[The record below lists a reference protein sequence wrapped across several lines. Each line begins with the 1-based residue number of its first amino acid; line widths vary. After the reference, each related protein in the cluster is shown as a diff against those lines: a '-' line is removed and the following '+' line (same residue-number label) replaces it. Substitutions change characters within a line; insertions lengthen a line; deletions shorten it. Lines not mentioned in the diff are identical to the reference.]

1 AISGSTG
8 GDTVHVFKPSAADVE
23 IDSAGGSV
31 KAMGIH
37 ELDLNLDGGA
47 DTVTIDNLQSSSVV
61 LAHIDLGSSDHR
73 ADSAPA
79 NGGSGDDRFTLSGND
94 PATGIEIVHSIA
106 GSSWNGEI
114 YVQNTSFDD
123 GDSLTIDAG
132 DGKDTIDASSLGSSS
147 TSSTTAF
154 PVDLVAL
161 TIRG

>member
-1 AISGSTG
+1 GGAGQDYISDASSDPGVSLSGGADGDTIVGGFGAGDVLNGGAGDDVISSNGPSDSITGGTGHHTIVLNHLPAPAMPRLTGGGDGNDVLAISGSTG

-73 ADSAPA
+73 ADS
-79 NGGSGDDRFTLSGND
+79 
-94 PATGIEIVHSIA
+94 
-106 GSSWNGEI
+106 
-114 YVQNTSFDD
+114 
-123 GDSLTIDAG
+123 
-132 DGKDTIDASSLGSSS
+132 
-147 TSSTTAF
+147 
-154 PVDLVAL
+154 
-161 TIRG
+161 

>member
-1 AISGSTG
+1 ERG
-8 GDTVHVFKPSAADVE
+8 GGR
-23 IDSAGGSV
+23 GGGRGMEGRGRNV
-31 KAMGIH
+31 G
-37 ELDLNLDGGA
+37 GGA
-47 DTVTIDNLQSSSVV
+47 DRVTIDNLQSSSVV
-61 LAHIDLGSSDHR
+61 LAHIGLGSSDHR
-73 ADSAPA
+73 ADSVTV

-106 GSSWNGEI
+106 GSSWNGQI
-114 YVQNTSFDD
+114 YVQNASFDD